1 MKILH
6 VTHKMDPKTGGVS
19 QAVLNIVE
27 GLSELGVKNEV
38 LSLDSPLDIS
48 IGISTHPVGTGRQ
61 LWGYSKKLRPWLISN
76 LPNYDI
82 VIIHGMWL
90 YYSFITNKIGK
101 QLKQNGDS
109 RYRDWTKFR
118 IFLMPHGM
126 LDPYFQKAKGRRLK
140 SIRNNLYWKIIE
152 QNIVNNVDGILF
164 TCREENIL
172 ARQTFKQ
179 YNPKRELVV
188 GLGVKKPP
196 AYDPKMEEEFIKKC
210 PKLSGKVPYILFL
223 SRIHPKKGVDML
235 IRAYEKISQK
245 SQEHSKFP
253 KLVIA
258 GPGLESLYGLE
269 MQKMVN
275 NSPTIRNS
283 VFFPGMLTGNAK
295 WGAFY
300 NSSFFVL
307 PSHQENFGIAVVEA
321 MACGK
326 SVVLTRQVNI
336 WREIVDGGGGAAAD
350 DNQQGIEILLEKFIS
365 CSIEETKASG
375 VRAFDLFNNEFSILP
390 AARKLLKEI
399 TF

>member
-1 MKILH
+1 
-6 VTHKMDPKTGGVS
+6 MDPKTGGVS

-27 GLSELGVKNEV
+27 GLSELGVENEV

-48 IGISTHPVGTGRQ
+48 IDIITHPIGTGVQ

-82 VIIHGMWL
+82 VIVHGMWL
-90 YYSFITNKIGK
+90 YYGYITNKIGN
-101 QLKQNGDS
+101 QLKRNGHS
-109 RYRDWTKFR
+109 KYRDTKKFK

-140 SIRNNLYWKIIE
+140 AIRNIFYWKMIE

-172 ARQTFKQ
+172 ARQTFRR

-188 GLGVKKPP
+188 GLGVKEPP
-196 AYDPKMEEEFIKKC
+196 AYDPKMGEEFIKNC
-210 PKLSGKVPYILFL
+210 PQLSGNIPYILFL

-235 IRAYEKISQK
+235 IKAYEKISQK
-245 SQEHSKFP
+245 LLEHPKFP

-258 GPGLESLYGLE
+258 GPGLDSLYGLE

-283 VFFPGMLTGNAK
+283 VFFPGMLAGNAK

-326 SVVLTRQVNI
+326 TVVLTRQVNI
-336 WREIVDGGGGAAAD
+336 WREIVDGGGGVAVD
-350 DNQQGIEILLEKFIS
+350 DNQQGIEISLEKFIS
-365 CSIEETKASG
+365 CSNEETKAFG
-375 VRAFDLFNNEFSILP
+375 ARAFDLFNNEFSILP

>member
-1 MKILH
+1 
-6 VTHKMDPKTGGVS
+6 
-19 QAVLNIVE
+19 
-27 GLSELGVKNEV
+27 
-38 LSLDSPLDIS
+38 
-48 IGISTHPVGTGRQ
+48 
-61 LWGYSKKLRPWLISN
+61 
-76 LPNYDI
+76 
-82 VIIHGMWL
+82 
-90 YYSFITNKIGK
+90 
-101 QLKQNGDS
+101 
-109 RYRDWTKFR
+109 
-118 IFLMPHGM
+118 
-126 LDPYFQKAKGRRLK
+126 
-140 SIRNNLYWKIIE
+140 
-152 QNIVNNVDGILF
+152 
-164 TCREENIL
+164 
-172 ARQTFKQ
+172 
-179 YNPKRELVV
+179 
-188 GLGVKKPP
+188 
-196 AYDPKMEEEFIKKC
+196 
-210 PKLSGKVPYILFL
+210 
-223 SRIHPKKGVDML
+223 ML

-275 NSPTIRNS
+275 NSPAIRNS

>member
-27 GLSELGVKNEV
+27 GLSELGVENEV
-38 LSLDSPLDIS
+38 LSLDSPLYLS
-48 IGISTHPVGTGRQ
+48 INITVHPIGTGSG
-61 LWGYSKKLRPWLISN
+61 LWGYSKYLRPWLISN
-76 LPNYDI
+76 LPKYDI

-90 YYSFITNKIGK
+90 YYGYITNKIVK
-101 QLKQNGDS
+101 ELKQSGDS
-109 RYRDWTKFR
+109 KYRDGSKIK

-126 LDPYFQKAKGRRLK
+126 LDPYFQKARGRKLK
-140 SIRNNLYWKIIE
+140 AIRNIFYWKVIE
-152 QNIVNNVDGILF
+152 QNIVNSVDGILF
-164 TCREENIL
+164 TCKEESTL
-172 ARQTFKQ
+172 ARQTFKR

-196 AYDPKMEEEFIKKC
+196 AYDPKMESEFIKKC
-210 PKLSGKVPYILFL
+210 PQLTGDIPYILFL

-235 IRAYEKISQK
+235 IRAYEKIYQK
-245 SQEHSKFP
+245 LLEHPKFP

-275 NSPTIRNS
+275 NSTAIRNS
-283 VFFPGMLTGNAK
+283 VFFPGMLAGNAK

-300 NSSFFVL
+300 NSSFFIL

-321 MACGK
+321 MACSK

-336 WREIVDGGGGAAAD
+336 WREIVDGGGGVAAD
-350 DNQQGIEILLEKFIS
+350 DNQQEIEILLEKFMFS
-365 CSIEETKASG
+365 SKEETKAFEG
-375 VRAFDLFNNEFSILP
+375 RAFEMFNNEFSILP